1 MHTLLVLHSLGITF
15 GKHQRGAGRILLPPC
30 PALVP
35 AQAWKGSFCRVRHAL
50 SRYIP
55 LAAVIHRTMELQ
67 SFLKNFCDC
76 DRKKNRTSKGRMKGR
91 ILESA
96 DSLKG
101 HLCMGEFP
109 VHSLGTA
116 MYNLHLLRAEVLWV
130 CVDPAFS

>member
-1 MHTLLVLHSLGITF
+1 
-15 GKHQRGAGRILLPPC
+15 
-30 PALVP
+30 
-35 AQAWKGSFCRVRHAL
+35 
-50 SRYIP
+50 
-55 LAAVIHRTMELQ
+55 
-67 SFLKNFCDC
+67 
-76 DRKKNRTSKGRMKGR
+76 MKGR

-116 MYNLHLLRAEVLWV
+116 MYNLHLLRAEVLRV